1 MMSHTIDNILVEQN
15 LTMLTYSPSLLPT
28 TTSLNGTLILTVASN
43 FLHVLAGTATG
54 YKVRL
59 PATTLLTA
67 GWKFEIW
74 NQSSQQVLLTYND
87 TTTFIPIPAGS
98 VATVTLYTKL
108 TTNGVWVAVRSFTGT
123 ASGILN
129 YTISSAE
136 SFSLAAPSG
145 TGDIL
150 IGGTTPMSVTPVA
163 GTYAIWYNGS
173 IVITGNN
180 TIVRTSI
187 YKAGSIWTDSLRT
200 IESSVATFNT
210 EHSTVAVIQVTGS
223 ELIEARVARS
233 ANTLT
238 ITGRSLILIRLGD

>member
-1 MMSHTIDNILVEQN
+1 
-15 LTMLTYSPSLLPT
+15 
-28 TTSLNGTLILTVASN
+28 
-43 FLHVLAGTATG
+43 
-54 YKVRL
+54 
-59 PATTLLTA
+59 
-67 GWKFEIW
+67 
-74 NQSSQQVLLTYND
+74 
-87 TTTFIPIPAGS
+87 
-98 VATVTLYTKL
+98 
-108 TTNGVWVAVRSFTGT
+108 
-123 ASGILN
+123 
-129 YTISSAE
+129 
-136 SFSLAAPSG
+136 
-145 TGDIL
+145 
-150 IGGTTPMSVTPVA
+150 MSVTPVA

-200 IESSVATFNT
+200 IESSVSTFNT